1 MRPRISIAFI
11 LFVSARLTLA
21 DVYDVR
27 YGTFESP
34 PGFTFKHTGTIDSFM
49 GTLTR
54 AVDGFTITFD
64 VGAMAGTHM
73 GEFRQHDCT
82 FYRVHRINGIPTFT
96 GIQGTAHG
104 QKITTSI
111 YDPKSLAAPAPANFW
126 ADITKDSDIAE
137 FLLIVSS
144 YKSTTKEHP

>member
-1 MRPRISIAFI
+1 M
-11 LFVSARLTLA
+11 TLA

-82 FYRVHRINGIPTFT
+82 FYRVHRINGIPAFT
-96 GIQGTAHG
+96 GIQRSASG
-104 QKITTSI
+104 QKITTTI
-111 YDPKSLAAPAPANFW
+111 CDPKRPEAPANFW
-126 ADITKDSDIAE
+126 AEITKDSDIAE
-137 FLLIVSS
+137 FLLIVST
-144 YKSTTKEHP
+144 YTPKIKEHP